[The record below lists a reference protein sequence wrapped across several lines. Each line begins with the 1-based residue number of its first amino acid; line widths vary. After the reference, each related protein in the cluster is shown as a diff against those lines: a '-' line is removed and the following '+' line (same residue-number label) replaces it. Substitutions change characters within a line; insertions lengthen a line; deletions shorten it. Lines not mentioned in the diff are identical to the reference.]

1 MPMEIERKFLI
12 RALPEDL
19 SSCPHTEIE
28 QAYLSV
34 NPVVRVRMDGDRY
47 YLTYKGSGK
56 MAREEYNLPLS
67 EAAYRHLLE
76 KKDGRVIRKTRY
88 RIPLSPYT
96 VELDLFHGEFE
107 GLLLAEVEVPTVE
120 EAVAFKMPDWFL
132 KDVTE
137 DRRYHNSAMA
147 LESELFSSD

>member
-1 MPMEIERKFLI
+1 M
-12 RALPEDL
+12 
-19 SSCPHTEIE
+19 
-28 QAYLSV
+28 

-67 EAAYRHLLE
+67 EAAYRHLLK

-107 GLLLAEVEVPTVE
+107 GLLLAEVEFPTVE
-120 EAVAFKMPDWFL
+120 AAKTWTPGSAGLSEYLNDE
-132 KDVTE
+132 VTGLPGQSMGAYWMMT
-137 DRRYHNSAMA
+137 RASRQ
-147 LESELFSSD
+147 

>member
-1 MPMEIERKFLI
+1 MYSPKKYCKGTSKNSAR
-12 RALPEDL
+12 
-19 SSCPHTEIE
+19 
-28 QAYLSV
+28 
-34 NPVVRVRMDGDRY
+34 RV
-47 YLTYKGSGK
+47 SF
-56 MAREEYNLPLS
+56 
-67 EAAYRHLLE
+67 RHLLK

-96 VELDLFHGEFE
+96 VELDLFHGEFV
-107 GLLLAEVEVPTVE
+107 GLFLAEVEFPTVE